1 MIINKQEELEALI
14 DSNNDIIIE
23 DDLIIRCDIN
33 IDTNINA
40 RNINARNIKA
50 MGINAR
56 NINAW
61 DINAGDINAGDIN
74 ARNINAVDIKAG
86 DINARNIN
94 AGDIEYYAACYAYNS
109 IICKSIKGQRTNSKH
124 FVLDGELKIK
134 EEDAK

>member
-61 DINAGDINAGDIN
+61 DINAGDINAW
-74 ARNINAVDIKAG
+74 